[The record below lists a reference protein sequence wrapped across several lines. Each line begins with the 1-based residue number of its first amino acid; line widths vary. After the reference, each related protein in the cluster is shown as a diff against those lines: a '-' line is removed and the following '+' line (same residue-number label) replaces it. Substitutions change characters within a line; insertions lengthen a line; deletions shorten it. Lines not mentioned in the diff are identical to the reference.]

1 MAPIAKKV
9 NKTVAFT
16 ANREDQ
22 SLLKAVEKELAKGQ
36 YPSFSMLCKQAI
48 QEFLLKPESSEEKA
62 SSQETTEGTTKET
75 TEETTGVG
83 NIEDKLTQLQ
93 QQLTEVVQT
102 LSVQSPSQL
111 NIQLSDLTQ
120 RIEAIDSNTTQ
131 QLTQLQQQLGKL
143 EQVLS
148 TEESSDQLD
157 DQLTALI
164 QQVKQ
169 VDDRSHQQ
177 LEHLK
182 QQVAGVKTVLSNFS
196 TTDVSSL
203 KKQGATAKATKES
216 DATAQVG
223 WEKDAD
229 QSDDPLLSRL
239 GSLLEDF

>member
-22 SLLKAVEKELAKGQ
+22 ALLKAVEKELAKGQ

-62 SSQETTEGTTKET
+62 SSQETTKET

-111 NIQLSDLTQ
+111 NSQLSDLTQ

-182 QQVAGVKTVLSNFS
+182 QQVAGVETVLSNFS

-203 KKQGATAKATKES
+203 KEQGSTAKSTRES

>member
-1 MAPIAKKV
+1 MAAIAKKV

-16 ANREDQ
+16 SNREDQ

-36 YPSFSMLCKQAI
+36 YPSFSMLCKQAL
-48 QEFLLKPESSEEKA
+48 QEFLLRPESSEEKA
-62 SSQETTEGTTKET
+62 SSQEATEET

-83 NIEDKLTQLQ
+83 NLEDKLTQLQ
-93 QQLTEVVQT
+93 QQLTEVVQA

-111 NIQLSDLTQ
+111 NSQLSDMTQ
-120 RIEAIDSNTTQ
+120 RIEEIDSNTTQ

-164 QQVKQ
+164 EQVKQ

-182 QQVAGVKTVLSNFS
+182 QQVAGVETVLSNFS
-196 TTDVSSL
+196 TTDLSGVREQAS
-203 KKQGATAKATKES
+203 TEKATRES
-216 DATAQVG
+216 DGSLRAG
-223 WEKDAD
+223 LEKEAD
-229 QSDDPLLSRL
+229 QSDPLLSRL

>member
-1 MAPIAKKV
+1 MAAIAKKV

-16 ANREDQ
+16 TNREDQ
-22 SLLKAVEKELAKGQ
+22 ALLKAVEKELAKGQ
-36 YPSFSMLCKQAI
+36 YPSFSMFCKQAI

-62 SSQETTEGTTKET
+62 SSQEATEET

-93 QQLTEVVQT
+93 QQLTEVVQA

-111 NIQLSDLTQ
+111 NSQLSDMTQ
-120 RIEAIDSNTTQ
+120 RIEEIDSNTTQ

-148 TEESSDQLD
+148 TEESSEQLD
-157 DQLTALI
+157 DQLMALI
-164 QQVKQ
+164 EQVKQ

-182 QQVAGVKTVLSNFS
+182 QQVAGVETVLSNFS
-196 TTDVSSL
+196 TTDVSRATE
-203 KKQGATAKATKES
+203 QGSTAKATRES

>member
-1 MAPIAKKV
+1 MAAIAKKV

-16 ANREDQ
+16 TNREDQ
-22 SLLKAVEKELAKGQ
+22 ALLKAVEKELAKGQ

-48 QEFLLKPESSEEKA
+48 QEFLLKPESSDEKA
-62 SSQETTEGTTKET
+62 SSQETTEGTSEGTS
-75 TEETTGVG
+75 EETTGVG
-83 NIEDKLTQLQ
+83 NLEDKLTELQ
-93 QQLTEVVQT
+93 QQLTEVVQA
-102 LSVQSPSQL
+102 LSVQSPSQV
-111 NIQLSDLTQ
+111 NTQLSDLTQ
-120 RIEAIDSNTTQ
+120 RIEEIDSNTTE

-164 QQVKQ
+164 EQVKQ

-182 QQVAGVKTVLSNFS
+182 QQVAGVETVLSNFS
-196 TTDVSSL
+196 TTDVSGLTAQAS
-203 KKQGATAKATKES
+203 TAKATRDS
-216 DATAQVG
+216 DATAKVG

>member
-1 MAPIAKKV
+1 MAAIAKKV

-16 ANREDQ
+16 SNREDQ

-36 YPSFSMLCKQAI
+36 YPSFSMLCKQAL
-48 QEFLLKPESSEEKA
+48 QEFLLRPESSEEKA
-62 SSQETTEGTTKET
+62 SSQEATEET

-83 NIEDKLTQLQ
+83 NLEDKLTQLQ
-93 QQLTEVVQT
+93 QQLTEVVQA

-111 NIQLSDLTQ
+111 NSQLSDMTQ
-120 RIEAIDSNTTQ
+120 RIEEIDSNTTQ

-164 QQVKQ
+164 EQVKQ

-182 QQVAGVKTVLSNFS
+182 QQVAGVETVLSNFS
-196 TTDVSSL
+196 TTDVSGL
-203 KKQGATAKATKES
+203 KEQASTAKATRDSDATAKA
-216 DATAQVG
+216 G
-223 WEKDAD
+223 LEKDAD